1 MTIDEVIQVLNATL
15 SESLTSLQEL
25 ILRQAW
31 EGKTYT
37 VIAKDAFYGA
47 ERIRKV
53 AARLWLLLSE
63 TWGEPINKT
72 SFRQILE
79 SRSLTLAQQQLL
91 QNPSDF
97 SVTNIVEFPNRPLL
111 HNSSFYI
118 PRPPIEELAYGEMTQ
133 PGSLIRIRAPHK
145 MGKSSLIF
153 YLLAQAEVENYQ
165 SVIIDFQQADRV
177 IFSDLNKFLRW
188 LSMNVTRELN
198 LESRIDEYWDE
209 EMGSKVSC
217 TSYFQGYILTQI
229 QSPIVLAFTEVDRLF
244 EFPEIAG
251 EFFPLLRF
259 WHEQA
264 RKVNIW
270 QKLRL
275 IVTYSTEISLPLKL
289 HQSPFNVGLPLT
301 LPPFTPQQV
310 QQLAEQYELT
320 WMGNT
325 QIEQLM
331 NMVGGHPYLIQLAFY
346 HLTFPEHPLNQRS
359 TWQSAD
365 PMSENETSDH
375 PQNRLQKLLE
385 QASTEAGIYNDYLRR
400 LLAII
405 QAEPQLKAAL
415 QKIVA
420 SEIGVT
426 IESILAHQL
435 ESLGLVNLEGDRVQI
450 CCALYRLYLTKQ
462 LLPTY
467 GETPLS
473 NFIPPADISKIE
485 ESSDSEQL
493 KKENLELQQLCNLD
507 ELTQL
512 ANQRYFNSYLQME
525 WQRASREQTNLS
537 FILCDIDYFKIY
549 NTIYGYSAGDDCLR
563 QIARAIRES
572 VNRPDDVVARYGGEE
587 FSILLPRTDLSGAVC
602 VAERIREKVKSLAI
616 EIKSQ
621 KFGGFPEEFVTV
633 SLGVSNTIPNAEE
646 NYRAIV
652 QATERAL
659 YQSKRKGRN
668 RVTVSQF
675 QASTV
680 S

>member
-1 MTIDEVIQVLNATL
+1 MTIDEVIQVLNASL
-15 SESLTSLQEL
+15 SESLTSLQEQ
-25 ILRQAW
+25 ILRQSW

-37 VIAKDAFYGA
+37 IIAKDAFYGA
-47 ERIRKV
+47 ERIRKL
-53 AARLWLLLSE
+53 AAQLWILLSE

-72 SFRQILE
+72 SFRLILE
-79 SRSLTLAQQQLL
+79 SRSLTLAQQQLI
-91 QNPSDF
+91 QNQSELLL
-97 SVTNIVEFPNRPLL
+97 TTIVEFPNRPLL
-111 HNSSFYI
+111 HNSNFYI
-118 PRPPIEELAYGEMTQ
+118 PRPPIEELASTEMTQ
-133 PGSLIRIRAPHK
+133 PGSLIRIRAPYK

-153 YLLAQAEVENYQ
+153 YLLAQAEGVKYQ
-165 SVIIDFQQADRV
+165 SVMIDFQQADRGV
-177 IFSDLNKFLRW
+177 FSDLNKFLRW
-188 LSMNVTRELN
+188 LSVNVTRELN
-198 LESRIDEYWDE
+198 LESMLDHYWDE

-217 TSYFQGYILTQI
+217 TTYFQAYILPKI
-229 QSPIVLAFTEVDRLF
+229 QSPLVLVFTEVDRLF

-264 RKVNIW
+264 RQVNIW

-275 IVTYSTEISLPLKL
+275 IVTYSTEIYLPIKL
-289 HQSPFNVGLPLT
+289 HQSPFNVGLPLK
-301 LPPFTPQQV
+301 LPPLTAQQV
-310 QQLAEQYELT
+310 QQLAQQYKLT
-320 WMGNT
+320 WMGNDH
-325 QIEQLM
+325 IKQLM
-331 NMVGGHPYLIQLAFY
+331 NMLGGHPYLIQLAFY
-346 HLTFPEHPLNQRS
+346 HLTCPEHPIHQNAALQTTSLNVEDEMLNS
-359 TWQSAD
+359 
-365 PMSENETSDH
+365 

-385 QASTEAGIYNDYLRR
+385 QAPTEAGIYNDYLRR
-400 LLAII
+400 LLIKI

-415 QKIVA
+415 QKILSSDIAV
-420 SEIGVT
+420 SID
-426 IESILAHQL
+426 SILAHQL
-435 ESLGLVNLEGDRVQI
+435 ESLGLIDLDGDRVQL

-467 GETPLS
+467 GEPPLS
-473 NFIPPADISKIE
+473 NFIPSTDINERE
-485 ESSDSEQL
+485 EDSDSEQL

-525 WQRASREQTNLS
+525 WQRASKNQTNLS

-563 QIARAIRES
+563 QIARAIREC

-587 FSILLPRTDLSGAVC
+587 FAILLPRTNLSGAVC
-602 VAERIREKVKSLAI
+602 VAERIRETVKSLAI

-633 SLGVSNTIPNAEE
+633 SVGVSNTIPHSDEH
-646 NYRAIV
+646 YRAIV

-675 QASTV
+675 QANIV

>member
-1 MTIDEVIQVLNATL
+1 
-15 SESLTSLQEL
+15 
-25 ILRQAW
+25 
-31 EGKTYT
+31 
-37 VIAKDAFYGA
+37 
-47 ERIRKV
+47 
-53 AARLWLLLSE
+53 
-63 TWGEPINKT
+63 
-72 SFRQILE
+72 
-79 SRSLTLAQQQLL
+79 
-91 QNPSDF
+91 
-97 SVTNIVEFPNRPLL
+97 
-111 HNSSFYI
+111 
-118 PRPPIEELAYGEMTQ
+118 
-133 PGSLIRIRAPHK
+133 
-145 MGKSSLIF
+145 
-153 YLLAQAEVENYQ
+153 
-165 SVIIDFQQADRV
+165 
-177 IFSDLNKFLRW
+177 
-188 LSMNVTRELN
+188 MNVTRELN

-229 QSPIVLAFTEVDRLF
+229 QSPIVLAFTEVDRVF

-275 IVTYSTEISLPLKL
+275 IVTYSTEIYLPLKL

-365 PMSENETSDH
+365 PISENETSDH

-385 QASTEAGIYNDYLRR
+385 QAPTEAGIYNDYLRR

-563 QIARAIRES
+563 QIARAIREC